1 MGDSKKMKKAYKEYA
16 ALWGWSGDKE
26 DRKEQ
31 WKDFRANMETFFDQM
46 QEIQKTVIEARK
58 ETWNKIFP
66 KLMEMQ
72 DKITDNLPEELP
84 TPPGAPVNPIKPK
97 EVMSKVKEF
106 QEMAN
111 QHAVE
116 QADSALDFCKKGQ
129 EQVKATVTETVDKIE
144 EQLD

>member
-1 MGDSKKMKKAYKEYA
+1 MSKSKKTMQWPMPLLPMWGWFGDVDEYKEKWEEFKSTVDTFWDQMIEMQKTSMEA
-16 ALWGWSGDKE
+16 W
-26 DRKEQ
+26 KEQ
-31 WKDFRANMETFFDQM
+31 WDKA
-46 QEIQKTVIEARK
+46 
-58 ETWNKIFP
+58 FP
-66 KLMEMQ
+66 QLMEMQ

-97 EVMSKVKEF
+97 EVMSKVREF

-129 EQVKATVTETVDKIE
+129 EQVKATVTETVDKNE